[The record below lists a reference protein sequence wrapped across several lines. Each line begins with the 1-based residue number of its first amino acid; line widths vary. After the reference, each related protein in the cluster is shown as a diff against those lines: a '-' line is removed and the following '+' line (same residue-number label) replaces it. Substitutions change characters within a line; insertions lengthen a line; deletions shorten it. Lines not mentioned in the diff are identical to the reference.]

1 MSEETTEGLGSGL
14 IDTPV
19 QTESNVTQST
29 QGVDFNNQDMYRQF
43 VETLPEDVRGAK
55 ALQETTDFTS
65 LANQMLNAQSALGK
79 KRLEAPQDDW
89 GQEKW
94 EEFYENLRPE
104 NDEYSV
110 PDEIILPESLEGVKA
125 PDFDDDTVQELVDFA
140 AQLGLNQNQFDQLY
154 SRYGQ
159 MYAQGDQNM
168 TSHQSDTLKQFKT
181 SLQADWQDD
190 FDINMKSST
199 EAFTALSQEIPE
211 LNELI
216 SDPIVANHPA
226 TMKLFHKLS
235 QTMGDSLPPSGSNV
249 PSAFGSNSVQGI
261 RSQIQDLD
269 ANNSELVLSNPSS
282 LSMADRTKR
291 QQILDK
297 RTQLY
302 AQLYGES

>member
-1 MSEETTEGLGSGL
+1 MSEETTQGLGSGL
-14 IDTPV
+14 VDTPV
-19 QTESNVTQST
+19 QAESNVTQST
-29 QGVDFNNQDMYRQF
+29 QGVDFNSQDMYRQF
-43 VETLPEDVRGAK
+43 VDTLPEDVRGAK

-79 KRLEAPQDDW
+79 RRLEAPQDDW
-89 GQEKW
+89 NGDQW
-94 EEFYENLRPE
+94 EDFYSNLRPE
-104 NDEYSV
+104 NDEYAV
-110 PDEIILPESLEGVKA
+110 PDTVQLSENLEGVEA
-125 PDFDDDTVQELVDFA
+125 PEFDDGTVQELVDFA
-140 AQLGLNQNQFDQLY
+140 GELGLTQQQFDQLY
-154 SRYGQ
+154 NRYGQ
-159 MYAQGDQNM
+159 LYAEGDHGM
-168 TSHQSDTLKQFKT
+168 AAHQTEALKDYKT
-181 SLQADWQDD
+181 ALQADWQDD
-190 FDINMKSST
+190 FDVNMRSSS
-199 EAFTALSQEIPE
+199 EAFNVLSQEIPE
-211 LNELI
+211 LNELVT
-216 SDPIVANHPA
+216 DPIIANHPA

-235 QTMGDSLPPSGSNV
+235 QTMGDSLPPSGSDV

>member
-19 QTESNVTQST
+19 QTESNVTESAPS
-29 QGVDFNNQDMYRQF
+29 VDFGNQDMYRQF
-43 VETLPEDVRGAK
+43 VDTLPEDVRGAK
-55 ALQETTDFTS
+55 ALQETKDFTS

-79 KRLEAPQDDW
+79 KRLEAPQADWSDD
-89 GQEKW
+89 QY
-94 EEFYENLRPE
+94 EEFYGSLRPE
-104 NDEYSV
+104 NDEYTV
-110 PDEIILPESLEGVKA
+110 PDEVKLPESFEGVEA
-125 PDFDDDTVQELVDFA
+125 PNFDDGTVQELVDFA
-140 AQLGLNQNQFDQLY
+140 GQLGLTQHQFDQLY

-159 MYAQGDQNM
+159 MHAQGNQNM
-168 TSHQSDTLKQFKT
+168 TSHQTDTLKQFKT

-190 FDINMKSST
+190 FDVNMRSST
-199 EAFTALSQEIPE
+199 EAFNVLSKEIPE
-211 LNELI
+211 LGELI
-216 SDPIVANHPA
+216 GDPIVANHPA

-269 ANNSELVLSNPSS
+269 ANNSELILSNPAS
-282 LSMADRTKR
+282 LPMSDRTKR

-302 AQLYGES
+302 SQLYGES